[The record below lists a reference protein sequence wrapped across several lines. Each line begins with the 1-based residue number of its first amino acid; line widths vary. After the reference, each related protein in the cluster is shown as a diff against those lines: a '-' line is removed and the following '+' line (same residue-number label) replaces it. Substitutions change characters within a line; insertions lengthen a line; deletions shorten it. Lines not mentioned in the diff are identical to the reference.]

1 MARHHCL
8 SCNEPFERPEF
19 FSYILRLR
27 SKTVV
32 CIRCQDDNYVVPN
45 RGGLYFVCLLISI
58 LAGLAIFAFVNI
70 GFAFATYNPND
81 DSFRISYLALAG
93 GIALGLGFARLIM
106 NILNWNTGTLSQDRK
121 YKSAADYE

>member
-19 FSYILRLR
+19 FSYMLRLR
-27 SKTVV
+27 SKTVI
-32 CIRCQDDNYVVPN
+32 CIRCQNDNYVVPN
-45 RGGLYFVCLLISI
+45 RGGLYFICLLISF
-58 LAGLAIFAFVNI
+58 LAGLAIFAFLNV
-70 GFAFATYNPND
+70 GFAIATYSD
-81 DSFRISYLALAG
+81 YDGSFRISYLALAVG
-93 GIALGLGFARLIM
+93 GALGLGFGRIIM

>member
-1 MARHHCL
+1 MG
-8 SCNEPFERPEF
+8 SEM
-19 FSYILRLR
+19 
-27 SKTVV
+27 
-32 CIRCQDDNYVVPN
+32 CIRDS
-45 RGGLYFVCLLISI
+45 LYFVCLLISI